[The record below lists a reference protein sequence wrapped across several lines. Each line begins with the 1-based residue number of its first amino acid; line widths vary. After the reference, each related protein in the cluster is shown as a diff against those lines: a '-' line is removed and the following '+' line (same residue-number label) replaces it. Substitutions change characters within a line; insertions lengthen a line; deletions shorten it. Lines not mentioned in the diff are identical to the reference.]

1 MTLCKK
7 MINLLILVLGI
18 QNSLQTNYFPIIEAL
33 NITNP
38 YYVMDTFD
46 FKSKDLI
53 KHHFNKSEFAM
64 LCHSIE
70 DIPIKNKEDIQSII
84 KFTKNVDDI
93 KTILEPLLDFH
104 FPTIIL
110 LITNSSQ
117 KANLKNMQ
125 ILIHQQILFYF
136 EDDQELYEA
145 YFINNLSI
153 IRHSTSN

>member
-7 MINLLILVLGI
+7 MINLLLLVLGI
-18 QNSLQTNYFPIIEAL
+18 QISLQTNYSPIIEAL

-53 KHHFNKSEFAM
+53 KYHSNKSEFAM
-64 LCHSIE
+64 LCHSTK
-70 DIPIKNKEDIQSII
+70 DVPIKNKEDIQSII
-84 KFTKNVDDI
+84 QFTKNVEGI
-93 KTILEPLLDFH
+93 KTILDPLLDFH
-104 FPTIIL
+104 FPSIIL

-117 KANLKNMQ
+117 KVNLKHMQ

-136 EDDQELYEA
+136 EDDQELFEA
-145 YFINNLSI
+145 YIINNLSI
-153 IRHSTSN
+153 IRHSSSN